1 MKAFNYFQPT
11 EIVFG
16 NGRVKEIGE
25 IAANYGKNC
34 LLVTVPEFGAVA
46 SLYKRVKEYLKLAG
60 MNVAH
65 FDGVIPNPTT
75 DIVTA
80 GANMAKEV
88 KAEVIIGLGGGSSM
102 SIYKHY
108 T

>member
-1 MKAFNYFQPT
+1 
-11 EIVFG
+11 
-16 NGRVKEIGE
+16 
-25 IAANYGKNC
+25 
-34 LLVTVPEFGAVA
+34 
-46 SLYKRVKEYLKLAG
+46 